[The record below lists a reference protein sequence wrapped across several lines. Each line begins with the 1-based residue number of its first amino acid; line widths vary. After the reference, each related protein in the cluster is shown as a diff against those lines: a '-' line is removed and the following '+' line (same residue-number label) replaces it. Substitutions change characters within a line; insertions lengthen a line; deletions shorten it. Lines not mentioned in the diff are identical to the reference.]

1 MEKATEELELMKKKY
16 GNVKYHSNFQ
26 NTFELLVATIL
37 SAQCTD
43 ERVDIVLKELRKKYH
58 KPQDILDVP
67 LSEFEQDIRSTGFY
81 RNKAKNIK
89 GCCKLLV
96 EKYNNKVPN
105 TMEELLT
112 FPGISRKTANV
123 ILQNGFGVVVGI
135 PCDTHVLR
143 VAYRLGWSSTPTNDK
158 KTEQEL
164 IKILDKKYWTHI
176 PNLLKAHGKAVCK
189 APVPECSKC
198 FLNKVCPKNGVSK
211 FK

>member
-1 MEKATEELELMKKKY
+1 MKPEEQIKLLNEKYKGL
-16 GNVKYHSNFQ
+16 KYHSNFQ

-43 ERVDIVLKELRKKYH
+43 ERVDIVLKELRKKYK

-67 LSEFEQDIRSTGFY
+67 LTEFEQDIRSTGFY
-81 RNKAKNIK
+81 HNKTKNIL
-89 GCCKLLV
+89 GCCKLLI

-105 TMEELLT
+105 SMEELLK

-135 PCDTHVLR
+135 ACDTHVLR
-143 VAYRLGWSSTPTNDK
+143 VSYRLGWSSTPTNDK

-164 IKILDKKYWTHI
+164 MKLFDKKYWTKI

-189 APVPECSKC
+189 APTPECSKC